1 MKWSIRACARGES
14 VTTLTT
20 YPVLHVE
27 NLTMHYTTRKGEVKA
42 VENVSFS
49 LDKGEALGLVG
60 ESGCGKTSIALTLLR
75 LLPENARFLGGHAY
89 FFRDATDEAHTR
101 RSLGKPVKILLDG
114 QEHQG
119 RLSSLDRSHLVLEA
133 HVNGRT
139 QQIRLER
146 DAIARIG
153 VDLTALSDD
162 EMRPIRWKGISMIFQ
177 AAMNSLNP
185 VYKVGDQI
193 VEALQ
198 THMPISLPQA
208 RERVA
213 ELFHLVGLDR
223 QLMDRYP
230 HEYSGGMKQRAV
242 IAMALACDPDII
254 IADEPTTA
262 LDVIVQDKILREMRQ
277 IQKKLNMSMI
287 YISHDIAVIAE
298 VADKVGVMYAGGLV
312 EFGPSE
318 PIFKNPIHPY
328 TKALMSAFPSIKG
341 EKVKLAALPGEPPDL
356 IKPPSGCRF
365 HPRCPYATEICER
378 EVPQFREHKPS
389 QYAACW
395 NPLQ

>member
-1 MKWSIRACARGES
+1 VLQQTEK
-14 VTTLTT
+14 T
-20 YPVLHVE
+20 YPVLQVE
-27 NLTMHYTTRKGEVKA
+27 HLTMHYTTRKGAVKA

-60 ESGCGKTSIALTLLR
+60 ESGCGKTSVALTLLR
-75 LLPENARFLGGHAY
+75 LLPENAQFLGGHVY
-89 FFRDATDEAHTR
+89 FFRDGQDEAHGK
-101 RSLGKPVKILLDG
+101 RSLGKPVKLLLDS
-114 QEHQG
+114 QEHSG
-119 RLSSLDRSHLVLEA
+119 RLLELNRSQIVLDTR
-133 HVNGRT
+133 VNGRM
-139 QQIRLER
+139 QQMRFRR
-146 DAIARIG
+146 DNIARLG

-185 VYKVGDQI
+185 VYKVGDQLI
-193 VEALQ
+193 EALR
-198 THMPISLPQA
+198 THMPISIPDA

-213 ELFHLVGLDR
+213 ELFQLVGLDR
-223 QLMDRYP
+223 QMIDRYP

-242 IAMALACDPDII
+242 IAMALACDPDVI

-298 VADKVGVMYAGGLV
+298 VADKVGVMYGGGLV
-312 EFGPSE
+312 EFAPSE
-318 PIFKNPIHPY
+318 TIFKQPIHPY
-328 TKALMSAFPSIKG
+328 TKALMSAFPSISG

-356 IKPPSGCRF
+356 IKPPAGCRF

-378 EVPQFREHKPS
+378 EVPQFREHKPG
-389 QYAACW
+389 QQAACW
-395 NPLQ
+395 NPLS